1 MCVNKAL
8 ICKYHTATHIDK
20 FDAISLE
27 NLLENKI
34 GERRSQNIRQLPFSK
49 KKLPISKVRTQHIL

>member
-1 MCVNKAL
+1 MYVSRAL
-8 ICKYHTATHIDK
+8 ICKYHTATYIDK
-20 FDAISLE
+20 FDAISFE

-34 GERRSQNIRQLPFSK
+34 GERSQNIRQLPISK